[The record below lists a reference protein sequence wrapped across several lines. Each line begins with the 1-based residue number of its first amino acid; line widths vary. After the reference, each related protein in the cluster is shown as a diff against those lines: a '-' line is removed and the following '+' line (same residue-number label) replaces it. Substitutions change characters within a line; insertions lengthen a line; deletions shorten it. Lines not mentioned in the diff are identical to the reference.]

1 MRREREVASQAPLPR
16 VVQSLNEAPHPV
28 QAAPP
33 QVTQVSAPLT
43 HQVSDFAAQAAE
55 ALRAPA
61 QTAAA
66 ATSGFWSDLWSGLQG
81 SQQLPSSAMPP
92 AQASMH
98 NPPPERV
105 GQSADYYSSHVP
117 TSQVSQ
123 AQASGSGIQ
132 GAPSGGAPPL
142 IPVSLPPGENHGR
155 ASGNPALDAVLLGV
169 QQLQALQ
176 AQNLS
181 GSKKAD
187 APEQVKT
194 GITAFPKL
202 AAPNPA
208 GGSLEFQD
216 WLQLIAGSMG
226 DFSDSSQLWWSS
238 VVQITRDAYER
249 WVTASPIE
257 RLGVEPDDRPEIIEG
272 KWGRVNARACVM
284 LMDALDPVV
293 KADLIARKANHSA
306 THILFRLYTTY
317 QPGGTGERNLVLSNL
332 QNPQVI
338 HDATAGVAALRD
350 WGRWYQRCID
360 FGMNLPD
367 PMVLVG
373 ALTSMTKPISKD
385 TEVTWRTEM
394 VKSTLQLHARPT
406 AEAVKAYHRHL
417 LAEFEALA
425 TSQVPKKGGSGNP
438 TPNLALKAMDGNA
451 GGASGGQGGGTKGGG
466 KGKIQCKYFLSQKGC
481 KYGSNCK
488 NVHSMNELSKGDRF
502 KKCLNCGSEEH
513 RAKDCDRPNKAGK
526 SGPKE
531 QTPKPTTQVAQVTP
545 STSVASTSQSVVQA
559 TPVLSPDLLHQAA
572 EMYRQLQA
580 LHAPQATHPLPLQ
593 APQATQPLPAPAPE
607 GSGSHQPSGTSQPS
621 IKRLAITSI
630 MPASCFA
637 SSHVESPNL
646 GCPNPPSQAENG
658 GLGGPEARFK
668 GENGHSCPKSTFSAR
683 ELGLGPEEGL
693 CPKPIAYALL
703 DSGATHPMRQA
714 KDQREWDDAL
724 EVQVTLAGDN
734 STLMRL
740 TQSGTLL
747 LPPLERAGSVQP
759 IVPMGAVIEQLGYSL
774 VWSAGSCKLYPPNGK
789 ALRLRVK
796 NGCPE
801 VVESQALTLIS
812 RLEEHKLQQVE
823 ELRRRTEQGKD
834 RIRQAK
840 LAMDK
845 TWWDHLVDYVSSP
858 NTGSGKWPCQ
868 QRRSFRRFP
877 TKRCKAFSPHKVL
890 MRNPFGKLSRRHSHT
905 STGGGGRHCISPRI
919 GLSICLPVPNPTN
932 H

>member
-1 MRREREVASQAPLPR
+1 MQDAEILRLKRELDEANRREQEMRENVRREREVASQAPLPR

-28 QAAPP
+28 QVAQP
-33 QVTQVSAPLT
+33 QVTQVSAPFT

-66 ATSGFWSDLWSGLQG
+66 ATSGFWSNLWSGLQG
-81 SQQLPSSAMPP
+81 SQQLPSNAMPP

-105 GQSADYYSSHVP
+105 GQSADHYSSHVP

-123 AQASGSGIQ
+123 AQASGSGTQ

-142 IPVSLPPGENHGR
+142 VPVSLPPGENHGI

-216 WLQLIAGSMG
+216 WLQLIAGLMG

-238 VVQITRDAYER
+238 VVQVTRDAYER

-284 LMDALDPVV
+284 LMDALDSVV

-317 QPGGTGERNLVLSNL
+317 QPGGTGERTLALSNL

-373 ALTSMTKPISKD
+373 ALTSMTKPMISKD

-394 VKSTLQLHARPT
+394 VKSTLQPHARPT

-451 GGASGGQGGGTKGGG
+451 GGASGGQGGGAKGGG
-466 KGKIQCKYFLSQKGC
+466 KGKIQCKYSLSQKGC

-513 RAKDCDRPNKAGK
+513 RAKD
-526 SGPKE
+526 
-531 QTPKPTTQVAQVTP
+531 
-545 STSVASTSQSVVQA
+545 
-559 TPVLSPDLLHQAA
+559 
-572 EMYRQLQA
+572 
-580 LHAPQATHPLPLQ
+580 
-593 APQATQPLPAPAPE
+593 
-607 GSGSHQPSGTSQPS
+607 
-621 IKRLAITSI
+621 
-630 MPASCFA
+630 
-637 SSHVESPNL
+637 
-646 GCPNPPSQAENG
+646 
-658 GLGGPEARFK
+658 
-668 GENGHSCPKSTFSAR
+668 
-683 ELGLGPEEGL
+683 
-693 CPKPIAYALL
+693 
-703 DSGATHPMRQA
+703 
-714 KDQREWDDAL
+714 
-724 EVQVTLAGDN
+724 
-734 STLMRL
+734 
-740 TQSGTLL
+740 
-747 LPPLERAGSVQP
+747 
-759 IVPMGAVIEQLGYSL
+759 
-774 VWSAGSCKLYPPNGK
+774 
-789 ALRLRVK
+789 
-796 NGCPE
+796 
-801 VVESQALTLIS
+801 
-812 RLEEHKLQQVE
+812 
-823 ELRRRTEQGKD
+823 
-834 RIRQAK
+834 
-840 LAMDK
+840 
-845 TWWDHLVDYVSSP
+845 
-858 NTGSGKWPCQ
+858 
-868 QRRSFRRFP
+868 
-877 TKRCKAFSPHKVL
+877 
-890 MRNPFGKLSRRHSHT
+890 
-905 STGGGGRHCISPRI
+905 
-919 GLSICLPVPNPTN
+919 
-932 H
+932 